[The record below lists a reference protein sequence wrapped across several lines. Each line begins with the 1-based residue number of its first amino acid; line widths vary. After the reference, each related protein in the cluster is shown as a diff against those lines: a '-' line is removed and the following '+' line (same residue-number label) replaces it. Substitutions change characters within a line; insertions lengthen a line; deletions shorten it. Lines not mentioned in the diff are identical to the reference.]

1 MTVGTLGSVVF
12 CVSDKSVKTIKSM
25 SWKKSYKDA
34 EHKMHGRKSRLEYT
48 GQSPDEI
55 ELEVQASALLGV
67 NPLQTMNELNTMAAA
82 NTVVKFVLGTD
93 VIGTNWVITDIQAS
107 PDVFFQDGTMVSA
120 PFKIKI
126 KEYGEE

>member
-1 MTVGTLGSVVF
+1 MTVGSLGGVVF
-12 CVSDKSVKTIKSM
+12 YVSDKSVKTIKSM
-25 SWKKSYKDA
+25 SWKKSYKYS
-34 EHKMHGRKSRLEYT
+34 EHKMHGRKSILEYT

-67 NPLQTMNELNTMAAA
+67 LPLQTMKDLDSMASASS
-82 NTVVKFVLGTD
+82 VVNFILGTD
-93 VIGTNWVITDIQAS
+93 VIGTSWVITDIQAS
-107 PDVFFQDGTMVSA
+107 PDVFFADGTMISA